1 RPEPT
6 VPRGV
11 LWFRSVVAHA
21 SDLLAVLDEDGVV
34 KYASPASEAMLG
46 YTPEELAGHPLGQL
60 SDVDLA
66 SLSDALENQPGVPIY
81 IEGGIRHRDG
91 SMRAFEG
98 TVTNLVDDP
107 VVRGFV
113 VNARDVTD
121 RREAEAA
128 RRRSETA
135 LRSIIQASPVAI
147 LACDRRG
154 QV

>member
-1 RPEPT
+1 MTAHEPDAPAPSVPSEPPDPSELSDRPEPT

-21 SDLLAVLDEDGVV
+21 ADLPAVLAGDRLGQS
-34 KYASPASEAMLG
+34 ASPASEAILG
-46 YTPEELAGHPLGQL
+46 YAPEELAGQPLGQL

-66 SLSDALENQPGVPIY
+66 SLSDALEGQPGVPVY

-113 VNARDVTD
+113 VNARDV
-121 RREAEAA
+121 
-128 RRRSETA
+128 
-135 LRSIIQASPVAI
+135 
-147 LACDRRG
+147 
-154 QV
+154 